1 MSDRPARYNAGS
13 EDSLEDEDTIVY
25 VTAGAWCYHEEDCR
39 HITRSSKPQVD
50 LPKGKA
56 VKLEYQ
62 RCPDCTP

>member
-1 MSDRPARYNAGS
+1 MSERPVRYNAAD
-13 EDSLEDEDTIVY
+13 EDDLEDKIVY
-25 VTAGAWCYHEEDCR
+25 VTGGAWCYHEEDCR
-39 HITRSSKPQVD
+39 HITRSSKPKVD